1 MMATINKRDVL
12 GEDSSV
18 VRSDQV
24 IAKQGIS
31 SYPPPR
37 QIELHHA
44 KAIRLELSKVYRDM
58 RSGQINTSDG
68 TKLAYVLEMLRKSH
82 ETAILQ
88 DRIELLELATNF
100 KKTT

>member
-1 MMATINKRDVL
+1 MATINQR
-12 GEDSSV
+12 SV
-18 VRSDQV
+18 SDEECSEVRADQV

-31 SYPPPR
+31 VYPTPR

-58 RSGQINTSDG
+58 RSGNINTSDG
-68 TKLAYVLEMLRKSH
+68 TKLAYVLEILRKSH

-88 DRIELLELATNF
+88 DRIELLELATGF
-100 KKTT
+100 KKIT